1 MCLLLLCGF
10 LLTGRFASSF
20 HTFFASIDNFK
31 SAQLLYLT
39 SMGVP
44 ATKRD
49 MATGL
54 AGATDADAAI
64 EDPSSNDDAEPEDG

>member
-1 MCLLLLCGF
+1 ML
-10 LLTGRFASSF
+10 FADRESTSRF
-20 HTFFASIDNFK
+20 HTFFSSIDNFK

-49 MATGL
+49 MAIGS
-54 AGATDADAAI
+54 AGGVGGGGEEGEAAI
-64 EDPSSNDDAEPEDG
+64 DEPSSDDDAEPEDG